1 MMLML
6 GRQFSR
12 RWPGRYSAS
21 SSVVTHMIIHGNVV
35 DHSPI
40 HIGVVN
46 HRGVYV
52 HHRRVVSKH
61 SAIPAPA
68 KEPNSTIAKSIIN
81 SAVES
86 DVRPPISCVKKIP
99 AAAPAPITRRPKIA
113 DSRRHDPRSRHPV
126 ITIVAIRPIAGR
138 PKIPRT
144 RTDRLFVHWERG
156 RT

>member
-21 SSVVTHMIIHGNVV
+21 SSVVTHMIITGNVV

-61 SAIPAPA
+61 SAIPASA

-99 AAAPAPITRRPKIA
+99 AAAPAPIT
-113 DSRRHDPRSRHPV
+113 
-126 ITIVAIRPIAGR
+126 GR

-144 RTDRLFVHWERG
+144 RTDRLFVHWQRG
-156 RT
+156 RTNMHGHAHADLRRRPSRHKHHH